1 MRNERQFMLQ
11 NNIENKL
18 KINQQT
24 NFEKM
29 KNDQNIVI
37 LKIDETTFE
46 F

>member
-29 KNDQNIVI
+29 KMI
-37 LKIDETTFE
+37 KIS
-46 F
+46 